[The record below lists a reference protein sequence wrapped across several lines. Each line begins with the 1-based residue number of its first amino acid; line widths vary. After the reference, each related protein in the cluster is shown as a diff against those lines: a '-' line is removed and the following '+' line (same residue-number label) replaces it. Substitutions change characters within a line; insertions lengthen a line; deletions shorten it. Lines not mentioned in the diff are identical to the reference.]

1 MTTAAVPA
9 PARRRPHLRAGDARL
24 ALWPGCLGVGVDEAD
39 FRLSVTVPSNGHATV
54 HLPAQTLDAVTEG
67 GQPLT
72 PGNGVLS
79 AHVAGDAA
87 IVEVGSGTYEFVT
100 TGLNRATAM
109 AGLLHV
115 AGRLDRTSTLRDL
128 LANDAVKTVL
138 TQQLGPAFLQ
148 SPDLEMVIDMPLV
161 QVAGFAPQLL
171 TPEMLDAIEAAL
183 DATV

>member
-1 MTTAAVPA
+1 LT
-9 PARRRPHLRAGDARL
+9 
-24 ALWPGCLGVGVDEAD
+24 EAD
-39 FRLSVTVPSNGHATV
+39 FRLSVTVPPNGHATV
-54 HLPAQTLDAVTEG
+54 RLPAQTLDAVTEG

-72 PGNGVLS
+72 PGNGILS
-79 AHVAGDAA
+79 AHVAGDVA
-87 IVEVGSGTYEFVT
+87 IVEVGSGTYEFIT

-171 TPEMLDAIEAAL
+171 TPEKLDAIEAAL